1 MFTETN
7 DYSVV
12 PVNWLILPTM
22 LELTVSNISLIEYC
36 RWPPFNVTSVELQ
49 NADDPEDSWDSF
61 KIKVL
66 ASKIYGRYLVI
77 SFKILD

>member
-22 LELTVSNISLIEYC
+22 LELTASNISIIEYC
-36 RWPPFNVTSVELQ
+36 RWPPVNVTSVELL
-49 NADDPEDSWDSF
+49 NADDPEDSWGSF

-77 SFKILD
+77 SFKTLD